1 MGDIY
6 SLIKIPYALC
16 AWTSFATG
24 GPALAPMISGFSV
37 AAKNWRWSQWE
48 LLWLSGP
55 IWISMFF
62 FLPET
67 SSATILLHR
76 AQRLRKLTGD
86 TNLRSASEIEQA
98 NLSPGKVAVDSLW
111 RPIQIN
117 LLDPAVLFTSI
128 YTAIVY
134 GIYYSF
140 FEVR

>member
-1 MGDIY
+1 
-6 SLIKIPYALC
+6 
-16 AWTSFATG
+16 
-24 GPALAPMISGFSV
+24 
-37 AAKNWRWSQWE
+37 
-48 LLWLSGP
+48 
-55 IWISMFF
+55 MFF